1 MTAGAETG
9 APGTRAPV
17 VSHELLGRV
26 ARPWVARFSIAWFGI
41 WIAQLT
47 PIQLLLPEQVT
58 NVLRLDPADWVAN
71 VVAFGV
77 VSAIAGVFALV
88 AYPLTGALSDR
99 TLSRF
104 GRRRPWIAGGAVL
117 FAGALILLGAQ
128 NTIGGV
134 TVFWVLALVGFC
146 VLTAALTAVI
156 SDQVP
161 IGQRGTVSSWMAAPQ
176 PIGVL
181 LGLIAVVAL
190 GLSLLEGYV
199 LVAVL
204 LVVCVAVFVLRM
216 PDRVLLPSER
226 PRLTVAAFIRGFW
239 IDPRTHPDF
248 GWTLLSRILVNW
260 SNALTTTLLLYFL
273 MFGLHLSETPAETV
287 LLITTVIY
295 SIFSVVASLWFGR
308 LSDKLGRRKLFV
320 VITAIMQA
328 LAGVLLIVAPS
339 ETMVF
344 VAGALSGFGFGAFL
358 AVDQALATEVLP
370 NAVDW
375 GKDLGI
381 MNIAYAIPQALAP
394 LAGAALVVVV
404 GGFWLLF
411 VGVIVFGI
419 AGALALGPVKGV
431 R

>member
-1 MTAGAETG
+1 MSADEVTVEATAA
-9 APGTRAPV
+9 ALHAPV
-17 VSHELLGRV
+17 GR
-26 ARPWVARFSIAWFGI
+26 RWIQLFSLAWFGI

-47 PIQLLLPEQVT
+47 PIQLLLPEQVAA
-58 NVLRLDPADWVAN
+58 VLNLDPADWVAN

-99 TLSRF
+99 TLSPF
-104 GRRRPWIAGGAVL
+104 GRRRPWIAAGAVL
-117 FAGALILLGAQ
+117 FAIGLVLLGVQ
-128 NTIGGV
+128 SSIVGV
-134 TVFWVLALVGFC
+134 TVFWVVTLVGFC

-161 IGQRGTVSSWMAAPQ
+161 VGQRGTISGWMAAPQ
-176 PIGVL
+176 PVGALVGLLAVL
-181 LGLIAVVAL
+181 AL
-190 GLSLLEGYV
+190 GLSLFAGYA

-204 LVVCVAVFVLRM
+204 LVVCVAAFAVRM
-216 PDRVLLPSER
+216 PDRVLARSER
-226 PRLTVAAFIRGFW
+226 PRLGVAEFLRGFW

-248 GWTLLSRILVNW
+248 GWTLLSRVLVNW
-260 SNALTTTLLLYFL
+260 ANALTTTLLLYFL
-273 MFGLHLSETPAETV
+273 MFGLTLPEGDAETV
-287 LLITTVIY
+287 LLVTTVIY
-295 SIFSVVASLWFGR
+295 SVFSVIASLWFGG
-308 LSDKLGRRKLFV
+308 LSDRLGRRKMFV
-320 VITAIMQA
+320 VITAVMQA
-328 LAGVLLIVAPS
+328 AAGMLLIAAPS
-339 ETMVF
+339 EPMVY

-370 NAVDW
+370 SAVDR

-394 LAGAALVVVV
+394 LAGAGLVVAV

-411 VGVIVFGI
+411 VAVGVFGI
-419 AGALALGPVKGV
+419 AGAAALAPVKGV